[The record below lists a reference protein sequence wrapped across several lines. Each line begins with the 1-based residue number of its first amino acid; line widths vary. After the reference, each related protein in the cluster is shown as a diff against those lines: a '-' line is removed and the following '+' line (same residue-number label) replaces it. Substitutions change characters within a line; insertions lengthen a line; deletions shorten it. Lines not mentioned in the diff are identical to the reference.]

1 MFCPALQS
9 SVIQALYFEG
19 HVISA
24 DVMLIL
30 HVFHYSLCVSTPSL
44 LDHIQYELISVI
56 TRLVSNLVLRL
67 PTLVSVPN
75 FQNYPVI
82 MLLHPNIQLQTHCMT
97 ILLLHDTLF
106 FCVSDRIIGAQGGG
120 VQPQKPPKNS
130 FTLNFHF
137 GFGVFW
143 VFFKGFLG
151 FYWTF
156 LRKCVRTE

>member
-67 PTLVSVPN
+67 PTLVIVPN
-75 FQNYPVI
+75 FQNHPVI

-120 VQPQKPPKNS
+120 GSTPKTPKKQ
-130 FTLNFHF
+130 FYLKFPF
-137 GFGVFW
+137 RFC
-143 VFFKGFLG
+143 GFLG
-151 FYWTF
+151 FFQVFWIF
-156 LRKCVRTE
+156 IGHF